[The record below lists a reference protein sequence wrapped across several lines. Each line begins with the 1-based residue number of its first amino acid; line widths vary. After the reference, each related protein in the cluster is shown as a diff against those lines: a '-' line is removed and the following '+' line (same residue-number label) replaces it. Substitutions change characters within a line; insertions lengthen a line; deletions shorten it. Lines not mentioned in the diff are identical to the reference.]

1 MGIDNMEMAGGMISL
16 NISVG
21 DTPEAGAL
29 LAAVASAAVST
40 SSPVSKS
47 GFSEAADDENV
58 SRRLEGNV
66 QPKEA
71 GASGSGTSDKDND
84 VEGKLFVGGI
94 SWQTT
99 EDGLRYEPNVPC
111 GLW

>member
-1 MGIDNMEMAGGMISL
+1 MEEMAVAMTSL
-16 NISVG
+16 NIPVG
-21 DTPEAGAL
+21 DTRPEARAL

-47 GFSEAADDENV
+47 GYSKAADDENV
-58 SRRLEGNV
+58 SGNV
-66 QPKEA
+66 ESHEA
-71 GASGSGTSDKDND
+71 GTSGSGTSDKDND

-99 EDGLRYEPNVPC
+99 EDGLR
-111 GLW
+111 